1 MLRALAIQN
10 GLSEI
15 PREWWTIDAKWR
27 PAEWLT
33 KSAQADAGMK
43 LITAVPWLA
52 DTEVGLELLGLDE
65 QQIARAMSEKRRAQG
80 SATMRSALDALRPQ
94 AQQVNAITGN

>member
-1 MLRALAIQN
+1 
-10 GLSEI
+10 LSEV

-65 QQIARAMSEKRRAQG
+65 QQIARAMSEKRRASVTTLLQRM
-80 SATMRSALDALRPQ
+80 TVPPVQNPVTDAG
-94 AQQVNAITGN
+94 IGG

>member
-1 MLRALAIQN
+1 
-10 GLSEI
+10 
-15 PREWWTIDAKWR
+15 
-27 PAEWLT
+27 
-33 KSAQADAGMK
+33 
-43 LITAVPWLA
+43 
-52 DTEVGLELLGLDE
+52 LDE

>member
-1 MLRALAIQN
+1 
-10 GLSEI
+10 
-15 PREWWTIDAKWR
+15 
-27 PAEWLT
+27 LT

-65 QQIARAMSEKRRAQG
+65 QQIARAMSEKRRGAG
-80 SATMRSALDALRPQ
+80 SATVARAALDALKKQQVVPQ
-94 AQQVNAITGN
+94 ANGFATGL